1 MIDSYKELY
10 SQVRLKAK
18 NPKNFLNSLL
28 EDGISYLEYR
38 SIDINPFE
46 KGGISL
52 NDLYFLQL
60 LNIYMLIKEESS
72 YDKWQQAVR
81 NQHLVAKYGIENV
94 DLIKDGEIIDRR
106 SWGLEI
112 LNK

>member
-1 MIDSYKELY
+1 MEDYVESINKYVNDGVIDSHKELY

-18 NPKNFLNSLL
+18 NPKDFLNSLL

-60 LNIYMLIKEESS
+60 LNIRKNLQI
-72 YDKWQQAVR
+72 Q
-81 NQHLVAKYGIENV
+81 
-94 DLIKDGEIIDRR
+94 
-106 SWGLEI
+106 
-112 LNK
+112 